1 MAGGRAPLRVRES
14 SSTNW
19 HRAGGALL
27 VSSSEGRGEMETAGG
42 DRMARRE
49 LELSL
54 SCVVPPNP
62 ALTGTEQCQGGV
74 GAMLTKQRGVTGWV
88 GRTR

>member
-1 MAGGRAPLRVRES
+1 
-14 SSTNW
+14 
-19 HRAGGALL
+19 
-27 VSSSEGRGEMETAGG
+27 METAGG

-49 LELSL
+49 LELFL

-62 ALTGTEQCQGGV
+62 ALTGTVQCRGGV

>member
-1 MAGGRAPLRVRES
+1 
-14 SSTNW
+14 
-19 HRAGGALL
+19 
-27 VSSSEGRGEMETAGG
+27 METAAG
-42 DRMARRE
+42 DGMARRE
-49 LELSL
+49 LKLSL

-62 ALTGTEQCQGGV
+62 ALTGTEWCRGGV